1 MTKEYKYSLDTFAG
15 GALLEQFNDAMDKIA
30 ANIADP
36 NTSFKVKRGLSIS
49 FVFVPDESREIV
61 GVETSVVPKLAS
73 VKGFPA
79 TILIDRDRDGK
90 VSSAEFGRATDR
102 NQVHLEVAPSGDVS
116 IEVPS
121 ERPKLPVVNQ

>member
-73 VKGFPA
+73 V
-79 TILIDRDRDGK
+79 
-90 VSSAEFGRATDR
+90 
-102 NQVHLEVAPSGDVS
+102 
-116 IEVPS
+116 
-121 ERPKLPVVNQ
+121 